1 MTKYRYSA
9 EFEMRASPK
18 MLFPYLNSPGG
29 LSEWFADD
37 VNIDDRKNFHFIWD
51 GVHHTARLS
60 AQRTNKY
67 VKFDFLSDNGDDDT
81 PYIEFKVD
89 QNEMTQSTFLKVVDY
104 SDMNDAQDLEELW
117 ENLVVKL
124 REIVGG

>member
-9 EFEMRASPK
+9 EFEMKASPK

-51 GVHHTARLS
+51 GVNHTARLS

-67 VKFDFLSDNGDDDT
+67 VKFDFLTDNGDEDAS
-81 PYIEFKVD
+81 YIEFKVD
-89 QNEMTQSTFLKVVDY
+89 QNELTQSTFLKVVDY